1 MSIPITV
8 HVFAYVV
15 KDEQNQDVLRTT
27 VSPEV
32 LNLQQ
37 NTASGPVTIHFQ
49 IESENY
55 CFQQPVGVEFVSPD
69 HQDQFGEPSYGTDLK
84 SAEVENRNSDG
95 GAYAYR
101 VYVTDKV
108 GRLKASIDPVVQND
122 TR

>member
-55 CFQQPVGVEFVSPD
+55 CFQQPVGVQFVSPGAA
-69 HQDQFGEPSYGTDLK
+69 DQFSDPVYGSDLK
-84 SAEVENRNSDG
+84 SAEVVNGNSDG

-101 VYVTDKV
+101 VYVTDTL
-108 GRLKASIDPVVQND
+108 GRLKASVDPVVQND